1 MKSPLDFTLL
11 YDNTEGYAVHCSSS
25 FEAETFIEWAREL
38 FPKMC
43 EQWAPGE
50 TNYHHH
56 ESDTIYTFDSRMN
69 GQWSKLKLMYGDVT
83 SATGMGYKVIEFADI
98 HQEEDIDESE
108 ASLDVLFG

>member
-1 MKSPLDFTLL
+1 MKSPIDFALL
-11 YDNTEGYAVHCSSS
+11 WDETDGYAVHCSSQ

-56 ESDTIYTFDSRMN
+56 KGDTVYTFDSRMN
-69 GQWSKLKLMYGDVT
+69 GKWSKRRLMYGDV
-83 SATGMGYKVIEFADI
+83 APAIDMGYKVVEFNAIYKED
-98 HQEEDIDESE
+98 DIDESE

>member
-1 MKSPLDFTLL
+1 MKSPIDFTLL
-11 YDNTEGYAVHCSSS
+11 WDETDGYAVHCSSL
-25 FEAETFIEWAREL
+25 FEAETFIELAREL

-69 GQWSKLKLMYGDVT
+69 GKWSKLKLMYGDVT
-83 SATGMGYKVIEFADI
+83 SAVDMGYKVIEFADI
-98 HQEEDIDESE
+98 YKEDDIDESE
-108 ASLDVLFG
+108 ASMDVLFG

>member
-1 MKSPLDFTLL
+1 MKSPIDFALL
-11 YDNTEGYAVHCSSS
+11 WDETDGYAVHCSSQ

-50 TNYHHH
+50 TNYDHN

-69 GQWSKLKLMYGDVT
+69 GKWSKLKLMYGDVA
-83 SATGMGYKVIEFADI
+83 SAIDMGYKVVEFNAIYKED
-98 HQEEDIDESE
+98 DIDESE

>member
-1 MKSPLDFTLL
+1 MKSPIDFALLLDAT
-11 YDNTEGYAVHCSSS
+11 DGYAVHCSSQ

-56 ESDTIYTFDSRMN
+56 KCDTVYTFDHRRN
-69 GQWSKLKLMYGDVT
+69 GKWSKFKLLYGDVT
-83 SATGMGYKVIEFADI
+83 SVIDMGYKVVEFADI
-98 HQEEDIDESE
+98 YQEYDIDESE

>member
-1 MKSPLDFTLL
+1 MKSPIDFALL
-11 YDNTEGYAVHCSSS
+11 WDETDGYAVHCSSQ

-56 ESDTIYTFDSRMN
+56 EGNTIYTFDARMN
-69 GQWSKLKLMYGDVT
+69 GKWSKLKLMYGDVT
-83 SATGMGYKVIEFADI
+83 SAADMGYKVIEFADI
-98 HQEEDIDESE
+98 HKEDDIDESE

>member
-1 MKSPLDFTLL
+1 MKSPIDFTALW
-11 YDNTEGYAVHCSSS
+11 DKTEGYAVHCSNS

-43 EQWAPGE
+43 EQWVPGE

-56 ESDTIYTFDSRMN
+56 DGDTIYTFDAIKD
-69 GQWSKLKLMYGDVT
+69 GKWFKLKLMYGDVK
-83 SATGMGYKVIEFADI
+83 SAIDMGYKIIEFADI
-98 HQEEDIDESE
+98 YLEDDIDDSG